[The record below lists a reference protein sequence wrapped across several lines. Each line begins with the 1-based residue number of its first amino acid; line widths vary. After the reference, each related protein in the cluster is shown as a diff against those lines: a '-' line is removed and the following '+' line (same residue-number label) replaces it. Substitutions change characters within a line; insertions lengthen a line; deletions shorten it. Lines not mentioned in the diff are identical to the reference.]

1 MGFSRVDVERALVAL
16 QAVAL
21 CSLGAA
27 AVLGVIDFTRSGA
40 GLAVPITWF
49 ILTPLIGGLWVVR
62 PHIVQAGHGVGFTML
77 AVLLATP
84 VAVFGT
90 LNFTIPVLLLTV
102 ALAIVDVSLRAGIHA
117 TIWIL
122 CAGFILLISNNL
134 SSWNSFL
141 AATLHALL
149 NIIPTAILLGF
160 GIALGLSLRSFE
172 QRRKAD
178 QLVIKRLR
186 HVSEM
191 EKELLLS
198 DERARSARELHDGLG
213 HRLTL
218 ISMSLELAERMQSVD
233 TDQAWEEIRT
243 AKITAAE
250 ALTEMR
256 TWVRALNPVHDASAR
271 GLAALELI
279 SDSFRGTGL
288 SVKVIGDKKSDQ
300 ALIHDDAIA
309 LLIYR
314 AVQEGLTNALRH
326 SKAHNVS
333 INLNAN
339 DHFMKLLIIN
349 DFDQDTEINF
359 DDEPV
364 LGFGLHGISD
374 RASEQ
379 GGFIHAYRVDDQFHL
394 EISLPLSN
402 GTAKELHKEGS

>member
-1 MGFSRVDVERALVAL
+1 
-16 QAVAL
+16 
-21 CSLGAA
+21 
-27 AVLGVIDFTRSGA
+27 
-40 GLAVPITWF
+40 
-49 ILTPLIGGLWVVR
+49 
-62 PHIVQAGHGVGFTML
+62 
-77 AVLLATP
+77 
-84 VAVFGT
+84 
-90 LNFTIPVLLLTV
+90 
-102 ALAIVDVSLRAGIHA
+102 
-117 TIWIL
+117 
-122 CAGFILLISNNL
+122 
-134 SSWNSFL
+134 
-141 AATLHALL
+141 
-149 NIIPTAILLGF
+149 
-160 GIALGLSLRSFE
+160 
-172 QRRKAD
+172 
-178 QLVIKRLR
+178 
-186 HVSEM
+186 M

-218 ISMSLELAERMQSVD
+218 ISMSLELAERMHSVD

-243 AKITAAE
+243 AKITATE

-379 GGFIHAYRVDDQFHL
+379 GGFIHAHRVDDQFHL

-402 GTAKELHKEGS
+402 RTAKELHKEGS